1 MKIIIVGGVAGG
13 ATTATRLR
21 RLNENDEII
30 MIEKGKYISF
40 ANCGLPYYIS
50 DIIKE
55 KSDLLV
61 QKVEDFKNRYNIDV
75 RVNEEVIKIDRKNK
89 KVEIE
94 RKEDG
99 KKYIETYDKLILS
112 PGAEPIN
119 PFKNLNSKKIFTL
132 RTIEDAEKIKKYV
145 TIDKPK
151 NMLIVGGGYIGIEMA
166 ENLSKHNVNVIIAE
180 KRPHLLGMIDSD
192 IACLVNKELIKNGI
206 KIYLGQGIENIVEGN
221 HLYVKLEKETLEVD
235 AVVLCIGIKP
245 ESKLAIE
252 SGLDVNPKGYIIV
265 NEKMQTN
272 DENIYALGD
281 AVQTKNEITE
291 RKQGIALAGVAN
303 RQARIV
309 ASNIEKKEEEKYE
322 GFIGSS
328 IIKIFNKTLGIVGL
342 SEKECKEIGIQYKT
356 MIITPY
362 THVRYY
368 PGAYPI
374 TIKGIYEAKTGKI
387 LGASVW
393 GKDKVDKITDILSVA
408 VKMKMTAKDL
418 SKLELCYAPPYSSA
432 KSPINILG
440 NSIENEI
447 NHLVETIT
455 VKKVIEIIKAIET
468 AQTVEIPETIE
479 TTETAEIVEIVEK
492 NNKEDNNIYFLD
504 VRTKEEYN
512 LEHIEIKNKKDRVIN
527 IPLNELRKNI
537 EKLNSICKEKKIK
550 ELIVYC
556 HSGMRSYIACRIL
569 TQKGFKVRN
578 MIGGYTMYQPMGT
591 GLFG

>member
-1 MKIIIVGGVAGG
+1 MKILIVGGVAGG

-21 RLNENDEII
+21 RLNEADEII
-30 MIEKGKYISF
+30 MFEKGEYISF

-50 DIIKE
+50 NVIKE

-61 QKVEDFKNRYNIDV
+61 QKVEDFKNRFNIDV
-75 RVNEEVIKIDRKNK
+75 RTNEEVIRIDRENK
-89 KVEIE
+89 RIE
-94 RKEDG
+94 VKKIKEG
-99 KKYIETYDKLILS
+99 KTYFETYDKLVLS

-132 RTIEDAEKIKKYV
+132 RTIEDAEKIKEYV
-145 TIDKPK
+145 TLNKPR
-151 NMLIVGGGYIGIEMA
+151 NILIVGGGYIGIEMA
-166 ENLSKHNVNVIIAE
+166 ENLSKHDVNVIIAE
-180 KRPHLLGMIDSD
+180 KKSHILGMIDSD
-192 IACLVNKELIKNGI
+192 MACLVSKELIKNNI
-206 KIYLGQGIENIVEGN
+206 KIYLGQGIENIVEGK
-221 HLYVKLEKETLEVD
+221 HLYVKLEKDSLEVD
-235 AVVLCIGIKP
+235 AVVLCVGIKP
-245 ESKLAIE
+245 ESKLALE

-281 AVQTKNEITE
+281 AVQTKNEIIG
-291 RKQGIALAGVAN
+291 RKQGLALAGIAN

-309 ASNIEKKEEEKYE
+309 ASNIEKIEEEEYE
-322 GFIGSS
+322 GFISSS
-328 IIKIFNKTLGIVGL
+328 IIKVFDKSLGLVGL

-387 LGASVW
+387 LGASIW

-447 NHLVETIT
+447 NHLVDTIT
-455 VKKVIEIIKAIET
+455 VKEVI
-468 AQTVEIPETIE
+468 
-479 TTETAEIVEIVEK
+479 
-492 NNKEDNNIYFLD
+492 NNDSNGVYLLD
-504 VRTKEEYN
+504 VRTKEEYD
-512 LEHIEIKNKKDRVIN
+512 LGHIEIKNKDNKDNKDIKVIN

-537 EKLNSICKEKKIK
+537 EKLNNICKENEIK

-569 TQKGFKVRN
+569 SQKGFKVKN
-578 MIGGYTMYQPMGT
+578 MIGGYTMYKST
-591 GLFG
+591 NRDGLFRLKDIMKDKNAK